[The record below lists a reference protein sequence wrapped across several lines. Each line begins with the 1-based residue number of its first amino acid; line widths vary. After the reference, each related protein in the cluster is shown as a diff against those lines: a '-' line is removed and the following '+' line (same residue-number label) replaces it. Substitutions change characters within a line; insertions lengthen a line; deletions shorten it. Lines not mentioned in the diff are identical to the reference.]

1 MLILFDLDIPW
12 EVMDTGGVA
21 IWGIL
26 LQMITLLYAFLGL
39 AIICDDHLVP
49 ALDTLVAVWQIPDDV
64 AGATFMAFGSAAPEI
79 VIAAVSTAQAT
90 VSTSGG
96 DEDDITL
103 GVSSVI
109 GSGLIAFS
117 LIPAVCGLSG
127 GPDGLTLKRR
137 PLFRDELGYLISLL
151 ALIYIISDGVVHAWE
166 AAILLVIYII
176 YLLVIVF
183 SHSVRVW
190 YISEVLGQQYVSS
203 ANVLEEYS
211 DENKYLPMDQDEFEG
226 TWGEPLFTC
235 FKTRPLPFTCTAG
248 DDGEQNAI
256 VANIDP
262 IAKENFP
269 ELEDFKIGM
278 QVMEINGE
286 SAEDLPF
293 IEIKN
298 RLENMNT
305 PLVIKFQQ
313 PPQDSVDT
321 WSTERVKQWW
331 EYGLPPACKKYIHIV
346 DECQL
351 DGSDLLDLDW
361 EMLAEFNVRKIHGM
375 KILKAIKNLMGS
387 RQMLR
392 IEVQRVVKQ
401 LEHWE
406 VSPNLVSEVKSN
418 VLHRFVDHNNG
429 TGTGGEHGEDGTQLS
444 EESDHGI
451 GLQIWHFLAWPLEK
465 IFAVT
470 CPECEEGSDTE
481 YLYPFTFLMSFLWV
495 AVFSFLLSSVV
506 ERWVKVTHVPMSFFG
521 LLLVSVAA
529 QVPDTLESLAAARR
543 GLGTMAV
550 ANCLSTQTINIA
562 LGLGLPWLI
571 TSSSGHTTELS
582 GALKAPAYIMLIMLC
597 CTLALYGSDV
607 IAGYPRVFLTR
618 TKAWILIMMYFLAI
632 GSYAVYLCLT

>member
-12 EVMDTGGVA
+12 ELMDTGGVA
-21 IWGIL
+21 VWGVL
-26 LQMITLLYAFLGL
+26 LQLIILVYAFMGL

-49 ALDTLVAVWQIPDDV
+49 ALDTLVTIWQIPDDV

-90 VSTSGG
+90 MDSDGG
-96 DEDDITL
+96 NEDDITL

-117 LIPAVCGLSG
+117 LIPAVCGLASG
-127 GPDGLTLKRR
+127 TAEEPLTLKRR
-137 PLFRDELGYLISLL
+137 PLIRDEMGYLISLL
-151 ALIYIISDGVVHAWE
+151 ALIYIIDDGVVHAWE
-166 AAILLVIYII
+166 AAILLVIYIL

-190 YISEVLGQQYVSS
+190 YISEILGQQYKSS
-203 ANVLEEYS
+203 TKMLEEYS
-211 DENKYLPMDQDEFEG
+211 DDQDKYIRMEHEEFDN
-226 TWGEPLFTC
+226 WGEPVYVSFGS
-235 FKTRPLPFTCTAG
+235 RPLGFHCVPG
-248 DDGEQNAI
+248 DDDRNAF
-256 VANIDP
+256 VSSIDQTS
-262 IAKENFP
+262 AEVS
-269 ELEDFKIGM
+269 ELFKPGLQI
-278 QVMEINGE
+278 MEINAKGC
-286 SAEDLPF
+286 EDLPF
-293 IEIKN
+293 IEIQE
-298 RLENMNT
+298 RLATMKT

-321 WSTERVKQWW
+321 WTTERVKQWW

-361 EMLAEFNVRKIHGM
+361 EMLAEFNVKKIHGM

-387 RQMLR
+387 HQMLR
-392 IEVQRVVKQ
+392 IEVQKVVGQ
-401 LEHWE
+401 LERWE
-406 VSPNLVSEVKSN
+406 VSPSLVTEVKSN
-418 VLHRFVDHNNG
+418 VLSRFVDQTNVVEQEGSH
-429 TGTGGEHGEDGTQLS
+429 ESES
-444 EESDHGI
+444 EERGVV
-451 GLQIWHFLAWPLEK
+451 GQIWHFLAWPLEK
-465 IFAVT
+465 IFSFT
-470 CPECEEGSDTE
+470 CPECEAGSPTQ
-481 YLYPFTFLMSFLWV
+481 YLYPFTFFTSFLWV

-506 ERWVKVTHVPMSFFG
+506 ERWVVVTHVPMSFFG

-571 TSSSGHTTELS
+571 TSTTGHTTQLS
-582 GALKAPAYIMLIMLC
+582 KSLKPPAYIMLILLFV
-597 CTLALYGSDV
+597 TLSIFLSDI
-607 IAGYPRVFLTR
+607 IAGEPRVYLTR
-618 TKAWILIMMYFLAI
+618 TKSWLLIVSYFAAI
-632 GSYAVYLCLT
+632 GGYAIYLCLN

>member
-1 MLILFDLDIPW
+1 
-12 EVMDTGGVA
+12 MDTGGVA

-26 LQMITLLYAFLGL
+26 LQMITMLYAFLGL

-96 DEDDITL
+96 NEDDITL

-117 LIPAVCGLSG
+117 LIPAVCGLAG
-127 GPDGLTLKRR
+127 GPEGLTLKRR
-137 PLFRDELGYLISLL
+137 PLFRDEMGYLFSLL
-151 ALIYIISDGVVHAWE
+151 ALIYIIDDGVVHAWE

-203 ANVLEEYS
+203 ANGLEEYD
-211 DENKYLPMDQDEFEG
+211 DEGTKYLAMDEDELEG
-226 TWGEPLFTC
+226 TWGQPFNLLLQN
-235 FKTRPLPFTCTAG
+235 RPLPFTCTAG
-248 DDGEQNAI
+248 DGGEQNAI
-256 VANIDP
+256 VASIDP

-269 ELEDFKIGM
+269 ELDNLKIGM
-278 QVMEINGE
+278 QVMEVNGE
-286 SAEDLPF
+286 NVEDLPF

-298 RLENMNT
+298 RLAKANT
-305 PLVIKFQQ
+305 PIVLKFQL

-346 DECQL
+346 DDCQL

-361 EMLAEFNVRKIHGM
+361 EMLAEFDVRKIHGM

-406 VSPNLVSEVKSN
+406 VSEKLVSDVKSN
-418 VLHRFVDHNNG
+418 VLRRFVDHNG
-429 TGTGGEHGEDGTQLS
+429 SDEHEQDKSQHS

-465 IFAVT
+465 IFSVT
-470 CPECEEGSDTE
+470 CPECEEGTPTE

-571 TSSSGHTTELS
+571 TSSSGHQTELS
-582 GALKAPAYIMLIMLC
+582 GALKPPAYIMLIMLF
-597 CTLALYGSDV
+597 CTLILYGSDLV
-607 IAGYPRVFLTR
+607 AGYPRIYLSR
-618 TKAWILIMMYFLAI
+618 TKSWILIVMYFVAI
-632 GSYAVYLCLT
+632 GSYAVYLCLN